1 MKRIYTRIIVMILLG
16 FIGRQCVLSQGLSL
30 VPQPAGPVEEAH
42 LLPSPP
48 DGPLSPVNENWISD
62 QYAQER
68 SRARRPGDQAQPE
81 ILYLTPEQEEEVIAY
96 LRDTRPDRVDNL
108 LDLKGRRPGLYRSFL
123 SRAYREMRYLNRLK
137 EDDPE
142 RYEQVAQE
150 KKFEEEA
157 RLLAKK
163 YRESEDENERV
174 RLREDLKVLLDKLF
188 DYRQMNRQFE
198 IEKLEKRLEELKD
211 VNERR
216 LANKEEIVG
225 RRLDEMLGTKREL
238 EW

>member
-1 MKRIYTRIIVMILLG
+1 MKRKYTRIIVMILLG
-16 FIGRQCVLSQGLSL
+16 FIGRQCVLSQGLSP

-42 LLPSPP
+42 LLPSLP
-48 DGPLSPVNENWISD
+48 DGPPSPINEGWISD
-62 QYAQER
+62 QYGQER
-68 SRARRPGDQAQPE
+68 SRARRPGAQAKPE

-96 LRDTRPDRVDNL
+96 MRKARPDRVENL
-108 LDLKGRRPGLYRSFL
+108 LDLKGKRPGLYRSFL
-123 SRAYREMRYLNRLK
+123 SRAYREMRYMERLQ

-150 KKFEEEA
+150 KKLEEEA
-157 RLLAKK
+157 RALAKK
-163 YRESEDENERV
+163 YRESADENEKV
-174 RLREDLKVLLDKLF
+174 QLKEDLKALLDKLF

-225 RRLDEMLGTKREL
+225 RRLDEMLGTKREW

>member
-1 MKRIYTRIIVMILLG
+1 MKCLNIKIIVSMMLILVG
-16 FIGRQCVLSQGLSL
+16 GQCVFSQALSSI
-30 VPQPAGPVEEAH
+30 PR
-42 LLPSPP
+42 P
-48 DGPLSPVNENWISD
+48 DQKGQDRVRL
-62 QYAQER
+62 
-68 SRARRPGDQAQPE
+68 RRPAAQAQPE
-81 ILYLTPEQEEEVIAY
+81 ILYLTPEQEEEVVAY
-96 LRDTRPDRVDNL
+96 LRKAHPDRVDNL
-108 LDLKGRRPGLYRSFL
+108 VDLKAKRPGLYRSVL
-123 SRAYREMRYLNRLK
+123 STAYREMRYMERLK

-150 KKFEEEA
+150 KKLEEDA
-157 RLLAKK
+157 RQLAKN
-163 YRESEDENERV
+163 YRDAEDQNDKA
-174 RLREDLKVLLDKLF
+174 RLREELKALLDRLF

-225 RRLDEMLGTKREL
+225 RRLDELLGTKREL

>member
-1 MKRIYTRIIVMILLG
+1 MKCVYTKIFVIILFSFV
-16 FIGRQCVLSQGLSL
+16 GRQCVLSQALSPIPPPSGS
-30 VPQPAGPVEEAH
+30 VDEVQF
-42 LLPSPP
+42 LPSPP
-48 DGPLSPVNENWISD
+48 DGPPSPVNEDWISD
-62 QYAQER
+62 QYGQER
-68 SRARRPGDQAQPE
+68 PRARRPGAQAQPE

-96 LRDTRPDRVDNL
+96 LRKARPDRVDHL
-108 LDLKGRRPGLYRSFL
+108 LDLKGKRPGLYRSFL

-163 YRESEDENERV
+163 YRDSEDENEKV
-174 RLREDLKVLLDKLF
+174 RLREDLKTLLDKLF

-198 IEKLEKRLEELKD
+198 IEKLEKRLEDLKD

-216 LANKEEIVG
+216 LANKEEIVE